1 MKSLYTYEGVSKNTW
16 NCNAYNSEFKGTIC
30 FTVTLTCRRWRRK
43 LKEQKKGRGGE
54 FSNNVL
60 IKKKEGKNRSSPW
73 STTPSSKERK
83 KRRRIQ
89 WYCIY
94 QEKKK
99 ARTGNHLDPPTP
111 TPLFLSLRHTHHTF
125 PTKRL
130 PSILNS

>member
-1 MKSLYTYEGVSKNTW
+1 M
-16 NCNAYNSEFKGTIC
+16 FKGTIC

-60 IKKKEGKNRSSPW
+60 IKKK
-73 STTPSSKERK
+73 KEVRTGHHLDPQHHPQKKGRRGGEFSDNVFTRK
-83 KRRRIQ
+83 
-89 WYCIY
+89 
-94 QEKKK
+94 KKK

-111 TPLFLSLRHTHHTF
+111 TPLFLSLRDTHHTF